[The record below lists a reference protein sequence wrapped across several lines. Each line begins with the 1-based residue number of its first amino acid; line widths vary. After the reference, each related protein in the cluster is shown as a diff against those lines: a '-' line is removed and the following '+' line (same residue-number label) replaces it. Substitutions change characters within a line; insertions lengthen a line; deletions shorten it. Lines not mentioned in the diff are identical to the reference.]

1 MTPMMKRR
9 LTAVLKVLFTCTLAV
24 LAVVVL
30 WRLYMFYTYAP
41 QTRDGKIRAD
51 VVPLAADIS
60 GRVEAVYVR
69 DNQTVHK
76 GDLLF
81 SIDKERLKNALKQ
94 SEAALLR
101 AKSFMEAADRESER
115 YNVIEEGVVSKQEQD
130 DRKSAAEQACADYEQ
145 AVADRDLAKLNL
157 ERSDVY
163 SPVNGIV
170 TNFSLR
176 PGVYATAGQPV
187 MTLVDT
193 DSFYIVG
200 YFEETKLRHIRMDMP
215 ASIRVMGESRDI
227 RGHVVGLAAGIAD
240 SEYQTASDTL
250 LPDVNP
256 TFNWVRLAQRI
267 PTRIAIDHVPKGLTL
282 VAGRTVSVT
291 LQDEPA
297 EKIPQLAQSD

>member
-1 MTPMMKRR
+1 MKRHI
-9 LTAVLKVLFTCTLAV
+9 TAVLKVLFTCVLAA

-30 WRLYMFYTYAP
+30 WRLYDYYTYAP

-51 VVPLAADIS
+51 IVPLAADVS

-69 DNQTVHK
+69 DNQTVRK

-81 SIDKERLKNALKQ
+81 SLDKERLKNALAQ
-94 SEAALLR
+94 SEAVLAH
-101 AKSFMEAADRESER
+101 AKSALGAAERESDR
-115 YNVIEEGVVSKQEQD
+115 YNKIEEGVVSKQEQD
-130 DRKSAAEQACADYEQ
+130 DRTSAAEQARANYEQ

-176 PGVYATAGQPV
+176 PGVYATTGQPV

-200 YFEETKLRHIRMDMP
+200 YFEETKLKHIRMNMP
-215 ASIRVMGESRDI
+215 ASIRVMGESQDI

-240 SEYQTASDTL
+240 SEYQTESHTL

-256 TFNWVRLAQRI
+256 TFSWVRLAQRI
-267 PTRIAIDHVPKGLTL
+267 PTRIAIDKVPEGLTL

-291 LQDEPA
+291 LQDDTAIEGPRIA
-297 EKIPQLAQSD
+297 TVN